1 MGTAGADTALLKV
14 AGEATAAVAA
24 MRQTVAIL
32 LAAEAEQSA
41 TAVVEQSTVAGQF
54 VPTEQFNPAGHVPV
68 RVGRQP
74 EAPVLPVPAL
84 PVPALPVPALPVAAV
99 VVAVDGQVAAA
110 VEGLADTT
118 AATPTKS
125 KR

>member
-84 PVPALPVPALPVAAV
+84 PVPALPVAAV